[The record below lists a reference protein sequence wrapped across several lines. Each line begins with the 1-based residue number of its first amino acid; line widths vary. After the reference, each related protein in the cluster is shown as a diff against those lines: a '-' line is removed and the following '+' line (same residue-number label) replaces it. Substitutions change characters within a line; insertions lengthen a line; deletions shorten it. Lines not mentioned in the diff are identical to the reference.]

1 MGYNNGTKP
10 VTQYCQKVALSTMP
24 LEGGRDGAEKVMG
37 GHSISSLLLIIPALI
52 EIWWLS

>member
-1 MGYNNGTKP
+1 MGYNNGTKL

-24 LEGGRDGAEKVMG
+24 LEGGKDGAEKVMG